1 MKIKNGRRHEWARL
15 LRKVATLAVLVAG
28 MMVLVQIRRIE
39 GDAEAPLYKD
49 GDLVLAFRFSDA
61 PFLQLRVR
69 GFDD

>member
-1 MKIKNGRRHEWARL
+1 
-15 LRKVATLAVLVAG
+15 